1 MIIQKFKEL
10 PQDVTIKQEAK
21 LQRFLQKLKNEKKC
35 LSNVDYEFINL
46 SGSASARFCGTPQIA

>member
-1 MIIQKFKEL
+1 ML
-10 PQDVTIKQEAK
+10 PLNKK
-21 LQRFLQKLKNEKKC
+21 LSSKDSCKNLKNEKKC